1 MTSLT
6 EPIPNEKNT
15 EETRPTACSYG
26 GFRHKL
32 DYDVIEKKRE
42 GTNLPDRRRILAGVL
57 ISLIAVVMAIAIGV
71 ILATMESLNVGS
83 KKSTRRTE
91 SLKNADP
98 EPIWWDKAA

>member
-26 GFRHKL
+26 GFRHRL
-32 DYDVIEKKRE
+32 EYDVIEKKRE
-42 GTNLPDRRRILAGVL
+42 GTKLPDRRRILAGVL

-71 ILATMESLNVGS
+71 ILATMESLNVS
-83 KKSTRRTE
+83 TKKNTRRTE
-91 SLKNADP
+91 SLKSADAP
-98 EPIWWDKAA
+98 HIWWDNAA